1 MPCQLEAI
9 HLTSLHQ
16 YIIMGL
22 CGLPN
27 ARVRWATC
35 GLTQLGFIRLSS
47 NPAAIP
53 SARRPAEAAS
63 MLEAMVRDPLHVYL
77 ESLPSAVGQES
88 RGMFES
94 LLGHK
99 QVTDAY
105 LLMLAQRNQATFVTF
120 HASPQPLPA
129 SKAKIWL
136 LGLGRT

>member
-1 MPCQLEAI
+1 
-9 HLTSLHQ
+9 
-16 YIIMGL
+16 
-22 CGLPN
+22 
-27 ARVRWATC
+27 
-35 GLTQLGFIRLSS
+35 
-47 NPAAIP
+47 
-53 SARRPAEAAS
+53 

-120 HASPQPLPA
+120 DARLQPLAA